1 MDVNEQPRGSAPET
15 TGQPVRSL
23 QEMLD
28 QLAVHNDAYMRLVP
42 DGIYG
47 ERTLEAVMIFQ
58 REEKLPVTGVV
69 NDQTWNAIV
78 AAYER
83 MEFLY
88 GAPPPLSVLPDGT
101 YTCCQGERSAPMF
114 IVRGMFSALE
124 QVTTN
129 FSPCAGSDVND
140 GGTYEN
146 LRTVQRLSGLPV
158 TGTLDRS
165 TWACLCQ
172 LYHALVTRG

>member
-1 MDVNEQPRGSAPET
+1 MNEQRQNGMPEPA
-15 TGQPVRSL
+15 GQPVRSL
-23 QEMLD
+23 QEMLNQIAIHD
-28 QLAVHNDAYMRLVP
+28 DAYMRLVP

-58 REEKLPVTGVV
+58 REKNLPVTGVV
-69 NDQTWNAIV
+69 NDQTWSAIV
-78 AAYER
+78 AAYEK

-88 GAPPPLSVLPDGT
+88 GTPPPLSVLPSGT
-101 YTCCQGERSAPMF
+101 FTCCQGERSAPMF

-129 FSPCAGSDVND
+129 FAPCAGGDVND

-146 LRTVQRLSGLPV
+146 LRTVQRLSGLPE
-158 TGTLDRS
+158 TGTLDRP
-165 TWACLCQ
+165 TWVYLSQ
-172 LYHALVTRG
+172 LYHALVTRD

>member
-1 MDVNEQPRGSAPET
+1 MNSQPQGAAAESA
-15 TGQPVRSL
+15 GRPVRTL

-28 QLAVHNDAYMRLVP
+28 QLALYDKTYPSLVP

-58 REEKLPVTGVV
+58 RENGLPVTGVV
-69 NDQTWNAIV
+69 NSRTWNAI
-78 AAYER
+78 AAACEKT
-83 MEFLY
+83 EFLY
-88 GAPPPLSVLPDGT
+88 GAPPPLDVLPSGT
-101 YTCCQGERSAPMF
+101 FTCCQGERSAPMF
-114 IVRGMFSALE
+114 I
-124 QVTTN
+124 

>member
-1 MDVNEQPRGSAPET
+1 MNTLPQDGTVEPA
-15 TGQPVRSL
+15 GQPVRSL
-23 QEMLD
+23 QRMLN
-28 QLAVHNDAYMRLVP
+28 QLALYDKTYMRLVP

-58 REEKLPVTGVV
+58 REAGLPVTGVV
-69 NDQTWNAIV
+69 DNQTWDAIV
-78 AAYER
+78 AAYEK

-88 GAPPPLSVLPDGT
+88 GTPPPLNVLPSGAF
-101 YTCCQGERSAPMF
+101 TCRKGERSAPML
-114 IVRGMFSALE
+114 IVRAIFNALC

-129 FSPCAGSDVND
+129 FATCTGTDIND
-140 GGTYEN
+140 GNTYEN
-146 LRTVQRLSGLPV
+146 LCAVQKLSGLPV

-172 LYHALVTRG
+172 LYHALVTRN